1 MDEMKIK
8 LSTRFMRGFI
18 SKIAMKMISSKLGIK
33 PDILINSI
41 TFEKRGD
48 MYHVHLSVDA
58 DIKEHDIFK
67 LMELADKEETE

>member
-18 SKIAMKMISSKLGIK
+18 SKIAMKMIAKNFGIK

-41 TFEKRGD
+41 AFEKRGD
-48 MYHVHLSVDA
+48 VYHVHLSVDT
-58 DIKEHDIFK
+58 DIKEHDVFK
-67 LMELADKEETE
+67 LMKLADMDGTD